1 MHQVIYKYI
10 KMLALKSSTLY
21 WNTFVMT
28 RVESRLPHT
37 SPLVRKRTKPV
48 GLEFKRLPVDS
59 ATKAVTTTAEI
70 AGKYTTF
77 HKRGDHRI
85 EWNAAC
91 GTRAEQDVLHMAL
104 QPRCTSKRR

>member
-1 MHQVIYKYI
+1 MNLDYHTQVHWF
-10 KMLALKSSTLY
+10 AREQ
-21 WNTFVMT
+21 N
-28 RVESRLPHT
+28 
-37 SPLVRKRTKPV
+37 PL
-48 GLEFKRLPVDS
+48 DS
-59 ATKAVTTTAEI
+59 NLNVYQWTARQKAVTTTAEI

-104 QPRCTSKRR
+104 QRTAVYEQAEVDFSVLVSTHHDYQDSF